1 MVFKQSFKFQ
11 FNGTASSNGNT
22 QKNGFF
28 GNFFKG
34 NGKGQEAP
42 EQQQNPIMECFGDNV
57 EGGMVLDVDIEEEL
71 SIEEMKELIQLS
83 KDEYEIL
90 GRFANKVPEYIKS
103 YSTAIRGEVSE
114 WNKQDREDRASDLKA
129 ELERDD
135 IRKAAESK

>member
-11 FNGTASSNGNT
+11 FNGTASSNGNS

-28 GNFFKG
+28 GNFFKR
-34 NGKGQEAP
+34 NDKEKEAP
-42 EQQQNPIMECFGDNV
+42 EQQQNPIMGCFRDNL
-57 EGGMVLDVDIEEEL
+57 EGGMVLDVDVEEEL
-71 SIEEMKELIQLS
+71 SIEEMKELIKLY

-103 YSTAIRGEVSE
+103 YSSAIRGEVSE

-129 ELERDD
+129 ELERDG

>member
-11 FNGTASSNGNT
+11 FNGTASSNGNS

-28 GNFFKG
+28 GNFFKR
-34 NGKGQEAP
+34 NSKEKETQEQAP
-42 EQQQNPIMECFGDNV
+42 NPIMECFGDNV
-57 EGGMVLDVDIEEEL
+57 EGGMVLDVDVEEEL
-71 SIEEMKELIQLS
+71 SIEEMKELIKLY

-103 YSTAIRGEVSE
+103 YSSAIRGEVSE
-114 WNKQDREDRASDLKA
+114 WNKQDREDRASDIKA
-129 ELERDD
+129 ELERDG

>member
-28 GNFFKG
+28 GNFFKR
-34 NGKGQEAP
+34 NNKEQETQ
-42 EQQQNPIMECFGDNV
+42 EQTPNPIMECFGDNV
-57 EGGMVLDVDIEEEL
+57 EGGMVLDVDVEEEL
-71 SIEEMKELIQLS
+71 SIEEMKELIQLY

-90 GRFANKVPEYIKS
+90 GRLADKVPEYIKS
-103 YSTAIRGEVSE
+103 YSTAIREEVSE

>member
-28 GNFFKG
+28 GNFFKR
-34 NGKGQEAP
+34 NGKEQESQ
-42 EQQQNPIMECFGDNV
+42 EQTPNPIMECFGDNV
-57 EGGMVLDVDIEEEL
+57 EGGMVLDVDVEEEL
-71 SIEEMKELIQLS
+71 SIEEMKELIQLY

-103 YSTAIRGEVSE
+103 YSSAIRGEVSE
-114 WNKQDREDRASDLKA
+114 WNKWVREDRASDLKA
-129 ELERDD
+129 EFERDD
-135 IRKAAESK
+135 IRKAAGRK